1 MLVQKVKFILQSR
14 LMNYGIKTAEGA
26 GCVIGVWKGEDTMEK
41 GHEMKQNIVVLHP
54 KKHIKNYGS

>member
-1 MLVQKVKFILQSR
+1 MKVLKVKFILQSR

-26 GCVIGVWKGEDTMEK
+26 GCVIGVRKGEDIMIEGRET
-41 GHEMKQNIVVLHP
+41 KQNIVVLHP